1 MVSNIGRSL
10 HQPARCGSPC
20 NDGNPKHSDYQ
31 WVQLAGHEGTLM
43 STDAGCL
50 LKVYNEYEDTCLRKL
65 QSDPLG
71 PYVPRYLG
79 ELILNG
85 TRYIQMEDLLFN
97 FPHSFLMDC
106 KMGHRTYVEKELEGE
121 NAPLNAPRPDLYL
134 KMAAV
139 DPGAITTSEALEGS
153 VTKLRYMQWRET
165 LSSTATLGFRIEAM
179 KKPHEPTNRHFKLVR
194 SWDQVKEH
202 LKNFALSDRD
212 VCSKILQRLAYLRTT
227 LESSKFFAEHEFI
240 GSSLLFAHDSR
251 GHVNV
256 WMIDFG
262 KTFYHPGI
270 TLDHRKPWLLG
281 NHEDGYLLGLDNLF
295 NLFHEIHDDL
305 FH

>member
-1 MVSNIGRSL
+1 MYLPLHYRTQITKPLNMVSNIGRSL

-43 STDAGCL
+43 STGAGCL

-179 KKPHEPTNRHFKLVR
+179 KKPHEPTNRHFKGGGVGGGGGGGGETKGGGGGGGGGGVGGGVDNIYKKGGGGQGGWGGGGGGGVYMR
-194 SWDQVKEH
+194 
-202 LKNFALSDRD
+202 
-212 VCSKILQRLAYLRTT
+212 
-227 LESSKFFAEHEFI
+227 
-240 GSSLLFAHDSR
+240 
-251 GHVNV
+251 
-256 WMIDFG
+256 
-262 KTFYHPGI
+262 
-270 TLDHRKPWLLG
+270 
-281 NHEDGYLLGLDNLF
+281 NHF
-295 NLFHEIHDDL
+295 S
-305 FH
+305 